1 LRCLASTRNQNKHN
15 SRDQPRDGGR
25 SENPRISPFRLAYGF
40 AALARVL
47 SGHGSSMP
55 THPLSNYPPVVEAI
69 SEGQSNNGNPD
80 LILFPPKGWAVLRK
94 LRVGT
99 GRNDSLLGA
108 GADLE

>member
-1 LRCLASTRNQNKHN
+1 
-15 SRDQPRDGGR
+15 
-25 SENPRISPFRLAYGF
+25 
-40 AALARVL
+40 
-47 SGHGSSMP
+47 MP